1 MTEQTTTNNL
11 TASGRGGPELFKA
24 LAQFQATGPKA
35 KMDAVNPHFKSK
47 YATLA
52 SVLEAARP
60 MTEFG
65 LSVPQLVEGDVVVTM
80 LCHSSGEYLSTVTRI
95 VITKDNAHGY
105 GAGVTYARRY
115 ALSAILG
122 ICNEE
127 DDDANGAITRR
138 RKSEHSEDF
147 KNGKTKHQFP
157 RLKEL
162 KLDREVVDQY
172 VQHVYRNK
180 ETGKTKRLS
189 MLNKREVDL
198 LLDGLSKAD
207 SPVRQRY
214 NEWEASRG

>member
-1 MTEQTTTNNL
+1 MTDQTTTPN
-11 TASGRGGPELFKA
+11 GRGGPELFKA
-24 LAQFQATGPKA
+24 LAEFQATGPKA

-52 SVLEAARP
+52 SVLDAARP

-65 LSVPQLVEGDVVVTM
+65 LSVPQLVDGDVVITM
-80 LCHSSGEYLSTVTRI
+80 LCHNSGEYISTVTRI

-127 DDDANGAITRR
+127 DDDGNGAIERR
-138 RKSEHSEDF
+138 RKAKHSQDF
-147 KNGKTKHQFP
+147 KEDKTKFMWP

-162 KLDREVVDQY
+162 GLDPEEVNNY
-172 VQHVYRNK
+172 VVAFK
-180 ETGKTKRLS
+180 KKRLS
-189 MLNKREVDL
+189 ALSKKDVDN
-198 LLDGLSKAD
+198 LLDGLALAGSDIRNHFDAW
-207 SPVRQRY
+207 RA
-214 NEWEASRG
+214 NRG